1 VPFNYKQVGGVIE
14 MPINDGDKVTIHYT
28 AKLDSGE
35 IVEDTHTTG
44 PITFN
49 VGEGRLLPRLEE
61 ALKGLNKGDR
71 KEVTLSPEDSFG
83 EWREDYLQEVPKSML
98 TGGFNPS
105 VGDVVELRFVDG
117 SRRLVTVEDVKEDSI
132 VLDLNHPLAGQ
143 NLTFDVEIVDVS
155 SE

>member
-1 VPFNYKQVGGVIE
+1 

-28 AKLDSGE
+28 AKLDNGE
-35 IVEDTHTTG
+35 VVEDTHTTG

-61 ALKGLNKGDR
+61 ALKGLEKGDR
-71 KEVTLSPEDSFG
+71 KEVTLSPEESFG
-83 EWREDYLQEVPKSML
+83 EWKEDNLQEVPRSML
-98 TGGFNPS
+98 AGGFDPFG
-105 VGDVVELRFVDG
+105 GDVVELRYVDG

-143 NLTFDVEIVDVS
+143 TLTFDVEIVDVS